1 MGHSAQYAFPGRS
14 VALTMEPKSESSS
27 LHHTGVIDS
36 ATLFLCRQ
44 GRRWVVV
51 IESPRITGAVAFQ
64 SASGD
69 SNDARF
75 ELLSSARRACP
86 DAAIMST
93 DGALESADYEWRLE
107 VRGIEPRAGDLGEAL
122 HRELAPEDSNGQR
135 APRNWV
141 GRRCHWGMSPS
152 VSGRPR
158 NF

>member
-1 MGHSAQYAFPGRS
+1 
-14 VALTMEPKSESSS
+14 MEPRGGSSS
-27 LHHTGVIDS
+27 VDHTGVIDS

-51 IESPRITGAVAFQ
+51 IESPRVNGAVPFVHT
-64 SASGD
+64 GRD

-86 DAAIMST
+86 DAAIMSA
-93 DGALESADYEWRLE
+93 DGALESADYEWRIEL
-107 VRGIEPRAGDLGEAL
+107 RGVESHAGELGLAL
-122 HRELAPEDSNGQR
+122 HRELAPPSSDAPQ
-135 APRNWV
+135 APRQAL
-141 GRRCHWGMSPS
+141 GRRCHWGMSPG